1 MKTLYVEQG
10 GRVTPVHVPER
21 TAAER
26 SAYEARLDAAIRRAC
41 PGWRLA
47 KQSGARSRQT
57 GRRVG
62 KEASPYGESEN
73 G

>member
-1 MKTLYVEQG
+1 MTAYLELS
-10 GRVTPVHVPER
+10 GRVTPVHAPER
-21 TAAER
+21 TAAEQA
-26 SAYEARLDAAIRRAC
+26 AYEARLDAAIRRAC

-47 KQSGARSRQT
+47 KQSGARDD

-62 KEASPYGESEN
+62 KEATPYGERES